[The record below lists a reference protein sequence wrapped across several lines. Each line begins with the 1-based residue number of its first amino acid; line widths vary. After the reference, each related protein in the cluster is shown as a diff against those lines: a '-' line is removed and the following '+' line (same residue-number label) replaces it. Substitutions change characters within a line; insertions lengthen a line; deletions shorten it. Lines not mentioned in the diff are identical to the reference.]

1 MQDTPPKLYARLD
14 HESGNDHLLV
24 VFNSYGSP
32 ARGIDT
38 ALENFGWLT
47 KLGVSTLW
55 FAEAGP
61 RGWYTGFDREINA
74 WIVHAIE
81 QHGLRRV
88 TLLGS
93 SCGAY
98 ASIRHAQLLTGTLAP
113 ASGPL
118 DVHAIAINPQT
129 GFGDELLNGIRG
141 GLQYAGWSVDEL
153 GTNPVLPLPE
163 DLCTPADSIPISD
176 LRRLGEA
183 MGARAQSPAIEILF
197 DARNPIDFGFATH
210 LDGLPGV
217 TLHPESLGLLHA
229 DAARWFWKSASFHE
243 QVERRTAPR
252 SALVELGDSLNAER
266 ARWLQQFAASRWA

>member
-1 MQDTPPKLYARLD
+1 MTTAAPKLYARLD

-24 VFNSYGSP
+24 CFNSYGSP

-38 ALENFGWLT
+38 PLENFGWLT

-74 WIVHAIE
+74 WIVHAVE
-81 QHGLRRV
+81 QHGLKRV

-113 ASGPL
+113 SNGPL
-118 DVHAIAINPQT
+118 DVRAIAINPQT
-129 GFGDELLNGIRG
+129 GFDDALLNGIRG
-141 GLQYAGWSVDEL
+141 GLRQAGWAVDEL
-153 GTNPVLPLPE
+153 GSNPVLPLHE
-163 DLCTPADSIPISD
+163 DLCAPADAIPISD

-183 MGARAQSPAIEILF
+183 MGTRAEAPSIAILF

-217 TLHPESLGLLHA
+217 SLHPESLGLHHA
-229 DAARWFWKSASFHE
+229 DGARWFWKSASFRE
-243 QVERRTAPR
+243 QVEQRTAPR
-252 SALVELGDSLNAER
+252 DPAAEIGDALNAER
-266 ARWLQQFAASRWA
+266 ARWLQQFAATRWA

>member
-24 VFNSYGSP
+24 CFNSYGSP

-38 ALENFGWLT
+38 PLENFGWLT

-74 WIVHAIE
+74 WIVHAVE
-81 QHGLRRV
+81 QHGLKRV

-113 ASGPL
+113 SNGPL
-118 DVHAIAINPQT
+118 DVRAIAINPQT
-129 GFGDELLNGIRG
+129 SFDDEVLVGIRAA
-141 GLQYAGWSVDEL
+141 LRYAGWSADEL
-153 GTNPVLPLPE
+153 GTNPVLPNAQ
-163 DLCTPADSIPISD
+163 DLCAPSDSIPIAD

-183 MGARAQSPAIEILF
+183 MGTRAEAPAIAILF
-197 DARNPIDFGFATH
+197 DARNPIDLGFATH
-210 LDGLPGV
+210 LADLPGV
-217 TLHPESLGLLHA
+217 TLHPESLGLHHA
-229 DAARWFWKSASFHE
+229 DGARWFWKSASFRE
-243 QVERRTAPR
+243 QVEQRTAPR
-252 SALVELGDSLNAER
+252 NLAAELGDALNAER

>member
-1 MQDTPPKLYARLD
+1 MQTASPKLYARLD

-24 VFNSYGSP
+24 CFNSYGSP

-38 ALENFGWLT
+38 PLENFGWLT

-74 WIVHAIE
+74 WIVHAAE
-81 QHGLRRV
+81 QHGLKRV

-113 ASGPL
+113 SNGPL
-118 DVHAIAINPQT
+118 DVRAIAINPQT
-129 GFGDELLNGIRG
+129 GFGDELLTRIRAE
-141 GLQYAGWSVDEL
+141 LTQAGWSTDEL
-153 GTNPVLPLPE
+153 GSNPVLPLPA
-163 DLCTPADSIPISD
+163 DLCAPADSIPISD

-183 MGARAQSPAIEILF
+183 MGARAEAPSIDVLF
-197 DARNPIDFGFATH
+197 DSRNPIDLGFASH
-210 LDGLPGV
+210 LEGLPGV
-217 TLHPESLGLLHA
+217 TLHPEPLGLQHA
-229 DAARWFWKSASFHE
+229 DAARWFWKSTAFHD
-243 QVERRTAPR
+243 QVERRTAPVD
-252 SALVELGDSLNAER
+252 ATAELRDTLNAER
-266 ARWLQQFAASRWA
+266 ARWLQQFAATR